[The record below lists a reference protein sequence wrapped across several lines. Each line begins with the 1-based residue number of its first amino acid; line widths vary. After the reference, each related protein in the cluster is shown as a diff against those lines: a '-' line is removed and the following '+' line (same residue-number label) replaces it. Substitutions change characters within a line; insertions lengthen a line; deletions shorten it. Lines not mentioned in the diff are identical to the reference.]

1 MLGSMLDTPRKQA
14 VDPETEDSA
23 NKTGSR
29 PIMVHR
35 IKQVLVT
42 SRVSLA
48 AQGTGLDPYDSRQAS
63 SPGSVW
69 SDRTR

>member
-1 MLGSMLDTPRKQA
+1 MLGSMLETPRTPLL
-14 VDPETEDSA
+14 DTETEHSA

-35 IKQVLVT
+35 IKQALVT
-42 SRVSLA
+42 SRVTLG
-48 AQGTGLDPYDSRQAS
+48 AQGTGLDPYDSRHAS
-63 SPGSVW
+63 SPGSIW

>member
-1 MLGSMLDTPRKQA
+1 MLGSMLETPRTPFL
-14 VDPETEDSA
+14 DTETEDSA

-42 SRVSLA
+42 SRVTLG
-48 AQGTGLDPYDSRQAS
+48 AQGTGLDPYDSRHAG
-63 SPGSVW
+63 SPGSIW